1 MVYHFKGTSI
11 VGFVFATFCSIQ
23 WLVFPTLFFH
33 LQVCPLITAWHRP
46 PIYTRSFQLIQH
58 NHRCQNR
65 YFCLYAKVVDDDID
79 SSEPSSILP
88 TNHDNNED
96 EEEEEEED
104 MENTWDTFFEES
116 NKGSSKSGQK
126 FLRDSD
132 LDQNRDLDL
141 ILTERAEGYSSPS
154 SSNYQHNPL

>member
-1 MVYHFKGTSI
+1 M
-11 VGFVFATFCSIQ
+11 
-23 WLVFPTLFFH
+23 
-33 LQVCPLITAWHRP
+33 
-46 PIYTRSFQLIQH
+46 
-58 NHRCQNR
+58 
-65 YFCLYAKVVDDDID
+65 YAKVIDDDID

-88 TNHDNNED
+88 TNHDNDDD

-141 ILTERAEGYSSPS
+141 ILTERAERYTSSS
-154 SSNYQHNPL
+154 FSSNYQHNHICNHLLCKYTHLSSNSIMKQPTLLLIYPFLS